1 MRPPTFKRLLGNLLH
16 HQLNLILHT
25 LVSQHID
32 RLRSCTDAPK
42 GLCPDTLDKV
52 QPLLAE
58 LLVHFCGI
66 LAAINICN
74 FQIRSLHGIGSAATQ
89 LFHCYVQTVLVR
101 PLVQLLIVG
110 VAFFAQPF
118 QPFWTIVQYVNN
130 CLCVNLPCDSCS
142 FVSSNLILLLFA
154 ATRCP

>member
-52 QPLLAE
+52 QLLLAE

-66 LAAINICN
+66 LAAINI
-74 FQIRSLHGIGSAATQ
+74 
-89 LFHCYVQTVLVR
+89 
-101 PLVQLLIVG
+101 
-110 VAFFAQPF
+110 
-118 QPFWTIVQYVNN
+118 
-130 CLCVNLPCDSCS
+130 
-142 FVSSNLILLLFA
+142 
-154 ATRCP
+154 

>member
-52 QPLLAE
+52 QLLLAE

-66 LAAINICN
+66 LAAINIL
-74 FQIRSLHGIGSAATQ
+74 SLIHISEPTRRTPISYAVFCLKQKPSSA
-89 LFHCYVQTVLVR
+89 
-101 PLVQLLIVG
+101 
-110 VAFFAQPF
+110 
-118 QPFWTIVQYVNN
+118 
-130 CLCVNLPCDSCS
+130 
-142 FVSSNLILLLFA
+142 
-154 ATRCP
+154 